1 MIKASLYSI
10 LRRRIITITLVVS
23 ITPLLTL
30 GAVIYHQH
38 VTVVEARIED
48 QIRHLARSQ
57 ANAVDVFLNDRT
69 TLLSILVETRSFEEL
84 GNQENL
90 DALFNVIT
98 HRADGLGLVD
108 LGVIDAA
115 GRQVAYSGPFA
126 LKGLNYSHEAWFR
139 ETMSRGRYISDV
151 FTGFRQLPHFIIA
164 IRGHGPRGPWILR
177 TTIDSQV
184 FNRLVRSVR
193 VGESGDAYIVNTK
206 GYLQTESR
214 LVGRVLDRQA
224 SLVPRRFGEEATVIR
239 QTADNGATRYMAGA
253 WLKSKNWLLIVS
265 QDSAD
270 QINSLHRTR
279 DTEIMII
286 LLGCF
291 AIIVVTVVTTQTIVS
306 RLEAASRDLGKLNAQ
321 LLQRDKMAALGK
333 MAAGIAHEI
342 NNPLAVIGEKAG
354 WIRDLLDD
362 PALRDSAVLPELE
375 ASLDKIENHVERAR
389 KITHRMLG
397 FARRMEP
404 RLDDV
409 DVNRV
414 LTETVELLQNHARVN
429 DIRIELDLADDLPI
443 IASDQSQLQQVFLNL
458 LNNAIDAIG
467 KDGAITCATRRV
479 DKEIRITFTDDG
491 PGIPPEHL
499 PRVFD
504 PFFTTKEPGRGTGLG
519 LAISFQIIEKMGGR
533 LLLENLSPRGTRA
546 TVILPVVIPDRK

>member
-1 MIKASLYSI
+1 MTRAPIYRSLRHRLI
-10 LRRRIITITLVVS
+10 VITLVVS

-30 GAVIYHQH
+30 GAVIYHQY
-38 VTVVEARIED
+38 VKVFEGRIED

-57 ANAVDVFLNDRT
+57 ANAVDVFLNDRI
-69 TLLSILVETRSFEEL
+69 TLLSILVATRTFDEL
-84 GNQENL
+84 GDQSRL
-90 DALFNVIT
+90 DALFDIIT
-98 HRADGLGLVD
+98 RSADGLGLVD

-115 GRQVAYSGPFA
+115 GCQVAYAGPFA
-126 LKGLNYSHEAWFR
+126 LRGLDYSREAWFR

-164 IRGHGPRGPWILR
+164 IRGHGAQGPWILR
-177 TTIDSQV
+177 ATIDSQV

-193 VGESGDAYIVNTK
+193 VGESGDAYIINPQ
-206 GYLQTESR
+206 GFLQTEAR
-214 LVGRVLDRQA
+214 LAGQVLDRSA
-224 SLVPRRFGEEATVIR
+224 LVPQRFGEEATVIR
-239 QTADNGATRYMAGA
+239 QPAENGATRYVAGA
-253 WLKSKNWLLIVS
+253 WLKSKDWLLVVS

-270 QINSLHRTR
+270 QINSLYRTR
-279 DTEIMII
+279 ETEILII
-286 LLGCF
+286 LLGCL
-291 AIIVVTVVTTQTIVS
+291 AIVAATVLITRTIVS
-306 RLEAASRDLGKLNAQ
+306 RLERADRDLNDLNAQ

-362 PALRDSAVLPELE
+362 PALQGSTVLPELL
-375 ASLDKIENHVERAR
+375 ASVDKIETHVERAR

-409 DVNRV
+409 DINRV
-414 LTETVELLQNHARVN
+414 LGETVELLQNHARVN
-429 DIRIELDLADDLPI
+429 DIQIELDLADDLPI

-467 KDGAITCATRRV
+467 KDGLISCATRRL
-479 DKEIRITFTDDG
+479 DKEIRVTITDNG

-499 PRVFD
+499 ARVFD

-533 LLLENLSPRGTRA
+533 LLLENVAPRGSRA
-546 TVILPVVIPDRK
+546 TVILPVVIPGPK

>member
-1 MIKASLYSI
+1 MTKAPIYRS
-10 LRRRIITITLVVS
+10 LRRRIMAITLVVS
-23 ITPLLTL
+23 IAPLLTL
-30 GAVIYHQH
+30 GAVIYHQY
-38 VTVVEARIED
+38 VKVFESRIED

-69 TLLSILVETRSFEEL
+69 TLLAILVATRSFEEL
-84 GNQENL
+84 GDQARL
-90 DALFNVIT
+90 DALFDVIT
-98 HRADGLGLVD
+98 RSADGLGLVD
-108 LGVIDAA
+108 LGVIDGA
-115 GRQVAYSGPFA
+115 GRQVAYAGPFA
-126 LKGLNYSHEAWFR
+126 LKGLDYSREPWFR

-164 IRGHGPRGPWILR
+164 IRGHSVQGPWIMR
-177 TTIDSQV
+177 ATIDSQV

-193 VGESGDAYIVNTK
+193 VGESGDAYIVNPQ
-206 GYLQTESR
+206 GFLQTEAR
-214 LVGRVLDRQA
+214 LAGQVLDHSPLTPQ
-224 SLVPRRFGEEATVIR
+224 RFGQEATVIR
-239 QTADNGATRYMAGA
+239 TPAQNGATRYVAGA
-253 WLKSKNWLLIVS
+253 WLTSKDWLLIVS

-270 QINSLHRTR
+270 QINSLIRTR
-279 DTEIMII
+279 ETEILII
-286 LLGCF
+286 LLGCL
-291 AIIVVTVVTTQTIVS
+291 AIVIATVVTTRSIVS
-306 RLEAASRDLGKLNAQ
+306 RLEDADRDLNELNAQ

-354 WIRDLLDD
+354 WMRDLLDD
-362 PALRDSAVLPELE
+362 AAFQDNPVRAELL
-375 ASLDKIENHVERAR
+375 ASVDKIENHVERAR

-414 LTETVELLQNHARVN
+414 LGETVELLQNHARVN

-467 KDGAITCATRRV
+467 KDGVIACATRRQ
-479 DKEIRITFTDDG
+479 DSEIRVTVTDNG
-491 PGIPPEHL
+491 PGIAPEHL
-499 PRVFD
+499 PRIFD

-533 LLLENLSPRGTRA
+533 LLLENAAPRGTLA
-546 TVILPVVIPDRK
+546 TVILPVVIPGPK

>member
-1 MIKASLYSI
+1 MTKAPIYRS
-10 LRRRIITITLVVS
+10 LRRRIIAITLAVS
-23 ITPLLTL
+23 IAPLLTL
-30 GAVIYHQH
+30 AAVIYHQY
-38 VTVVEARIED
+38 VKVFEARIED

-69 TLLSILVETRSFEEL
+69 ALLAVLVTTRSFEEL
-84 GNQENL
+84 GEQPRL
-90 DALFNVIT
+90 DALFDVIT
-98 HRADGLGLVD
+98 RTADGLGLVD
-108 LGVIDAA
+108 LGVIDAT
-115 GRQVAYSGPFA
+115 GRHVAYAGPFA
-126 LKGLNYSHEAWFR
+126 LRGLDYSREAWFR
-139 ETMSRGRYISDV
+139 ETMSRGRYVSDV

-164 IRGHGPRGPWILR
+164 IRGHGARGPWILR
-177 TTIDSQV
+177 ATIDSQV
-184 FNRLVRSVR
+184 FHRLVRSVR
-193 VGESGDAYIVNTK
+193 VGESGDAYIINPD
-206 GYLQTESR
+206 GFLQTDAR
-214 LVGRVLDRQA
+214 LAGQVLDRSPLA
-224 SLVPRRFGEEATVIR
+224 PRLFGEEATVIR
-239 QTADNGATRYMAGA
+239 LPAENGATRYVAGA
-253 WLKSKNWLLIVS
+253 WLKSKDWLLVVS
-265 QDSAD
+265 QDSSD
-270 QINSLHRTR
+270 QINSLIRTR
-279 DTEIMII
+279 ETEIFII
-286 LLGCF
+286 LLGCL
-291 AIIVVTVVTTQTIVS
+291 AIVIATVVTTRTIVS
-306 RLEAASRDLGKLNAQ
+306 RLEHADQDLNQLNAQ

-362 PALRDSAVLPELE
+362 PALRESPVHPELV
-375 ASLDKIENHVERAR
+375 ASVDKIENHVERAR

-414 LTETVELLQNHARVN
+414 LGETVELLQNHARIN
-429 DIRIELDLADDLPI
+429 DIRIDLDLADGLPI

-467 KDGAITCATRRV
+467 KDGLITCATRQI
-479 DKEIRITFTDDG
+479 DKEIRVAITDNG
-491 PGIPPEHL
+491 PGIPPEQL

-533 LLLENLSPRGTRA
+533 LLLENAAPRGTRA
-546 TVILPVVIPDRK
+546 TVVLPVVIPERK